1 MDGKS
6 EKERK
11 KEERS
16 RFEKNKNIR
25 LPFLNPAVWKRTNHH
40 P

>member
-16 RFEKNKNIR
+16 RFGKKTVFVN
-25 LPFLNPAVWKRTNHH
+25 LFQTPPFGKRTNHH